1 MAPSRRR
8 RHRRAIVPEA
18 AGDAR
23 ENPARHGRRRRR
35 RCTHPLPVTE
45 PADLFADRPPVE
57 APPLPPPRPVPPAPV
72 VLADAWPD
80 ARPFP
85 LDGTLERAGFS
96 PVWTSAVVFVVAFI
110 AFQVIGGLIVAIGPI
125 TEALRTGAVP
135 TDAADLIGDSPRLFL
150 GGNAIGQALAF
161 GLLALVAA
169 RMSTSVWP
177 AFLRLRRPGAPG
189 LALAAVGWMAIYP
202 VVLFLGELNARL
214 PLPPSLQELDA
225 LRGEMLE
232 GLLLG
237 DGAST
242 LFLFL
247 TVAMA
252 PALFEEVLFRGY
264 LMRQAERRWGARVA
278 IVAVGVFF
286 GAYHLSITQLVPL
299 SVLGVYLGFVVWATG
314 SLWTG
319 VLVHLLN
326 NGLAVAVTG
335 YARTHPDLDV
345 ETMEGMGVPVYLSV
359 ALAAVGVL
367 AVWTVGRALV
377 ARREAL
383 TGGRPDAQPVA
394 PFSAPPLHTALP

>member
-1 MAPSRRR
+1 M
-8 RHRRAIVPEA
+8 
-18 AGDAR
+18 
-23 ENPARHGRRRRR
+23 
-35 RCTHPLPVTE
+35 TE
-45 PADLFADRPPVE
+45 PADLFADRLPVE
-57 APPLPPPRPVPPAPV
+57 APPLPPRPSPPPPL
-72 VLADAWPD
+72 VLTDAWPD

-96 PVWTSAVVFVVAFI
+96 PVWTSVVVFVVAFV
-110 AFQVIGGLIVAIGPI
+110 AFQVVGGLVVAWGPLS
-125 TEALRTGAVP
+125 EALRTGAVP

-150 GGNAIGQALAF
+150 GGNAIGQAFGF

-169 RMSTSVWP
+169 RMSSTGWP
-177 AFLRLRRPGAPG
+177 AFLRLSRVDATGLG
-189 LALAAVGWMAIYP
+189 LAALGWMALYP

-214 PLPPSLQELDA
+214 PLPPSLQDLDA

-247 TVAMA
+247 TVALV
-252 PALFEEVLFRGY
+252 PAVFEEVLFRGY

-286 GAYHLSITQLVPL
+286 GAYHLSLTQLVPL
-299 SVLGVYLGFVVWATG
+299 SVLGAYLGFVVWATG

-326 NGLAVAVTG
+326 NGVAVAVAG
-335 YARTHPDLDV
+335 YARTHPDLDI
-345 ETMEGMGVPVYLSV
+345 ETMEGMGVPVYLSL

-367 AVWTVGRALV
+367 AVWTVGRALAAHRD
-377 ARREAL
+377 AR
-383 TGGRPDAQPVA
+383 TGGRPDAQPLS
-394 PFSAPPLHTALP
+394 SAPLSPALP